1 MEYLNF
7 GWVIHGSLAGAQGP
21 TSNRDL
27 MFLKLQTI
35 GAIVRMEEQ
44 TISGA
49 GLELVDM
56 YEPVTDFTPPN
67 PEQID
72 KMVSFISEQI
82 ETWERPVVVTCYA
95 GLGRT
100 GTVLACYLV
109 STGYSAEQAVRL
121 VRELRPNSIQTREQ
135 EEAVLQY
142 QVRFKE
148 RETERRRKAREAL
161 EDSHLEDSQ

>member
-27 MFLKLQTI
+27 MFLRLQTI
-35 GAIVRMEEQ
+35 GAIVRMEER

-56 YEPVTDFTPPN
+56 YEPVTDFTPPDDD
-67 PEQID
+67 QLD
-72 KMVSFISEQI
+72 RMVSFISDQI
-82 ETWERPVVVTCYA
+82 ETWERPVVVTCFA

-100 GTVLACYLV
+100 GTVLAAYLV
-109 STGYSAEQAVRL
+109 YTGYTAERAVRL
-121 VRELRPNSIQTREQ
+121 VRELRPQSIQTREQ
-135 EEAVLQY
+135 EDAVYQY
-142 QVRFKE
+142 QE
-148 RETERRRKAREAL
+148 RLKLRENEQRRKARE
-161 EDSHLEDSQ
+161 DPHD

>member
-21 TSNRDL
+21 TRSRDL
-27 MFLKLQTI
+27 MFLKLQSI

-44 TISGA
+44 TVSGA

-67 PEQID
+67 SEQID
-72 KMVSFISEQI
+72 RMMSFISEQI

-109 STGYSAEQAVRL
+109 HRGEEPAEAINRVRK
-121 VRELRPNSIQTREQ
+121 LRPGSIQTPEQ
-135 EEAVLQY
+135 AAAVHRY
-142 QVRFKE
+142 ASRTP
-148 RETERRRKAREAL
+148 RRPETPETK
-161 EDSHLEDSQ
+161 SGS

>member
-7 GWVIHGSLAGAQGP
+7 GWVVHGSLAGAQGP

-27 MFLKLQTI
+27 MFLKLQSI

-44 TISGA
+44 TVSGA

-72 KMVSFISEQI
+72 RMLSFISEQI

-109 STGYSAEQAVRL
+109 YSGYSADQATAL
-121 VRELRPNSIQTREQ
+121 VRELRPGSIQTREQ
-135 EEAVLQY
+135 EAAVSQY
-142 QVRFKE
+142 EDRLKE
-148 RETERRRKAREAL
+148 RERERRRKARESL
-161 EDSHLEDSQ
+161 EDSL

>member
-27 MFLKLQTI
+27 MFLRLQTI
-35 GAIVRMEEQ
+35 GAIVRMEEK

-56 YEPVTDFTPPN
+56 YEAVTDFTPPN
-67 PEQID
+67 PDQLD
-72 KMVSFISEQI
+72 RMVSFISDQI
-82 ETWERPVVVTCYA
+82 ETWERPVVVTCFA

-100 GTVLACYLV
+100 GTVLAAYLV
-109 STGYSAEQAVRL
+109 YTGYTAERAVRL
-121 VRELRPNSIQTREQ
+121 VREFRPQSIQTRDQ
-135 EEAVLQY
+135 EDAVYQY
-142 QVRFKE
+142 QDRLKL
-148 RETERRRKAREAL
+148 REK
-161 EDSHLEDSQ
+161 D

>member
-7 GWVIHGSLAGAQGP
+7 GWVVHGSLAGAQGP
-21 TSNRDL
+21 TNNRDL
-27 MFLKLQTI
+27 MFLKLQSI

-72 KMVSFISEQI
+72 RMVSFISEQI

-109 STGYSAEQAVRL
+109 YSGYSSEQAIRL
-121 VRELRPNSIQTREQ
+121 VRELRPSSIQTREQ
-135 EEAVLQY
+135 QDAVFQY
-142 QVRFKE
+142 QDRLKE
-148 RETERRRKAREAL
+148 REIEQRRKAREAL
-161 EDSHLEDSQ
+161 ED

>member
-35 GAIVRMEEQ
+35 GSIVRMEEN

-56 YEPVTDFTPPN
+56 YEAVTDFTPPN
-67 PEQID
+67 PDQLD
-72 KMVSFISEQI
+72 RMVPFISDQI
-82 ETWERPVVVTCYA
+82 ETWERPVVVTCFA

-100 GTVLACYLV
+100 GTVLAAYLV
-109 STGYSAEQAVRL
+109 YTGYTAERAVRL
-121 VRELRPNSIQTREQ
+121 VRELRPQSIQTREQ
-135 EEAVLQY
+135 EDAVYQY
-142 QVRFKE
+142 QDRLKPREKE
-148 RETERRRKAREAL
+148 QRQGAREKP
-161 EDSHLEDSQ
+161 ED

>member
-27 MFLKLQTI
+27 MFLRLQTI
-35 GAIVRMEEQ
+35 GAIIRMEER

-49 GLELVDM
+49 GQELVDM
-56 YEPVTDFTPPN
+56 YEPVPDFTPPE
-67 PEQID
+67 PEQLD
-72 KMVSFISEQI
+72 RMVSFISDQI

-100 GTVLACYLV
+100 GTVLAAYLV
-109 STGYSAEQAVRL
+109 YTGYSAEQAVRL
-121 VRELRPNSIQTREQ
+121 VRELRPQSIQTREQ
-135 EEAVLQY
+135 EDAVFQY
-142 QVRFKE
+142 QDRLKE
-148 RETERRRKAREAL
+148 KEAERRRKAREAL
-161 EDSHLEDSQ
+161 ED

>member
-35 GAIVRMEEQ
+35 GAIVRMEER

-49 GLELVDM
+49 SQELVDM

-67 PEQID
+67 PEQLD
-72 KMVSFISEQI
+72 RMVSFISDQI

-109 STGYSAEQAVRL
+109 STGYSAEQAIRS
-121 VRELRPNSIQTREQ
+121 VRESRPQSIQTREQ
-135 EEAVLQY
+135 EDAVFQY
-142 QVRFKE
+142 QDKLKE
-148 RETERRRKAREAL
+148 REAERRRKAREAL
-161 EDSHLEDSQ
+161 

>member
-56 YEPVTDFTPPN
+56 YEPVEDFTPPN
-67 PEQID
+67 SEQID
-72 KMVSFISEQI
+72 RMVSFISQQI

-95 GLGRT
+95 GIGRT

-109 STGYSAEQAVRL
+109 YSGYTAEQAIQL
-121 VRELRPNSIQTREQ
+121 VRELRPGSIQTREQ
-135 EEAVLQY
+135 EDAVFQY
-142 QVRFKE
+142 HERIKE
-148 RETERRRKAREAL
+148 RTGEMGR
-161 EDSHLEDSQ
+161 

>member
-27 MFLKLQTI
+27 MFLRLQTI
-35 GAIVRMEEQ
+35 GAIIRMEER

-49 GLELVDM
+49 GQELGDM
-56 YEPVTDFTPPN
+56 YEPVTDFTPPE
-67 PEQID
+67 PEQLD
-72 KMVSFISEQI
+72 RMVSFISDQI

-100 GTVLACYLV
+100 GTVLAAYLV
-109 STGYSAEQAVRL
+109 YTGYSAEQAVRR
-121 VRELRPNSIQTREQ
+121 VRELRPQSIQTREQ
-135 EEAVLQY
+135 EDAVFQY
-142 QVRFKE
+142 QDRLKE
-148 RETERRRKAREAL
+148 KEAERRRKAREAL
-161 EDSHLEDSQ
+161 ED

>member
-27 MFLKLQTI
+27 MFLRLQTI
-35 GAIVRMEEQ
+35 GAIIRMEER

-49 GLELVDM
+49 GHELVDM
-56 YEPVTDFTPPN
+56 YEPVTDFTPPE
-67 PEQID
+67 PEQLD
-72 KMVSFISEQI
+72 RMVSFISDQI

-100 GTVLACYLV
+100 GTVLAAYLV
-109 STGYSAEQAVRL
+109 YTGYSAEQAVRL
-121 VRELRPNSIQTREQ
+121 VRELRPQSIQTREQ
-135 EEAVLQY
+135 EDSVFQY
-142 QVRFKE
+142 QDRLKE
-148 RETERRRKAREAL
+148 KEAERRRKAREAL
-161 EDSHLEDSQ
+161 ED

>member
-27 MFLKLQTI
+27 MFLRLQTI
-35 GAIVRMEEQ
+35 GAIIRMEER

-49 GLELVDM
+49 GQELVDM
-56 YEPVTDFTPPN
+56 YEPVTDFTPPE
-67 PEQID
+67 PEQLD
-72 KMVSFISEQI
+72 RMVSFISDQI

-100 GTVLACYLV
+100 GTVLAAYLV
-109 STGYSAEQAVRL
+109 YTGYSAEQAVRL
-121 VRELRPNSIQTREQ
+121 VRELRPQSIQTREQ
-135 EEAVLQY
+135 EDAVFQY
-142 QVRFKE
+142 QDRLKE
-148 RETERRRKAREAL
+148 KEAERRRKTREAL
-161 EDSHLEDSQ
+161 ED

>member
-21 TSNRDL
+21 TRSRDL
-27 MFLKLQTI
+27 IFLKLQSI

-49 GLELVDM
+49 GLDLVDM
-56 YEPVTDFTPPN
+56 YEPVTDFTAPN

-72 KMVSFISEQI
+72 RMVSFISEQI

-109 STGYSAEQAVRL
+109 YSGYSAEQAIRL
-121 VRELRPNSIQTREQ
+121 VRDLRPRSIQTREQ
-135 EEAVLQY
+135 EDAVSQY
-142 QVRFKE
+142 HDRLKE
-148 RETERRRKAREAL
+148 ERSRRRKAR
-161 EDSHLEDSQ
+161 

>member
-1 MEYLNF
+1 MQHLNF

-21 TSNRDL
+21 TNNRDL

-35 GAIVRMEEQ
+35 GAIVRMEVQ

-72 KMVSFISEQI
+72 GMVSFISDQI
-82 ETWERPVVVTCYA
+82 ETWERPVVVTCFA

-109 STGYSAEQAVRL
+109 HSGYSAEAAIQL
-121 VRELRPNSIQTREQ
+121 VRELRPRSIQTREQ
-135 EEAVLQY
+135 EDAVFQY
-142 QVRFKE
+142 QDRLKE
-148 RETERRRKAREAL
+148 REAERRRKAREAL
-161 EDSHLEDSQ
+161 DDSL